1 MCNRSTISILFIL
14 FNFENFVVVFQLLSY
29 MQLFAIHGLQYARL
43 CCLLLSPRVCLN
55 SCPLSRWCHPTISYS
70 DAPFSSFPQSFPASE
85 SFPVSLLFALGDQ
98 DIGALASMSVLP
110 MNIQSWFSLRLT
122 GWISLLSRGLRSLL
136 QTTVWKHRFFS
147 AQLSLWSCSYTVHD
161 YKKNH
166 GFESTDLCWRSDVSA
181 F

>member
-14 FNFENFVVVFQLLSY
+14 FNFEIFVVVFQLLSY

-70 DAPFSSFPQSFPASE
+70 DDPFSSFPQSFPASE
-85 SFPVSLLFALGDQ
+85 SFPVSRLFTLGDQ
-98 DIGALASMSVLP
+98 DTGALASMSVLP

-122 GWISLLSRGLRSLL
+122 GWISLPSRGLTGGFSSTTVQSHQFFGTLPFLWSSSHIRTWLL
-136 QTTVWKHRFFS
+136 QKS
-147 AQLSLWSCSYTVHD
+147 
-161 YKKNH
+161 
-166 GFESTDLCWRSDVSA
+166 
-181 F
+181 